1 MCWPHVHRN
10 VVPQIKPVS
19 TLNKPLADKL
29 ILDIENLQ
37 WSSLNEQS
45 FRKCFNLLEEKYLD
59 NHDHDLR
66 AALSRFFMYMREV
79 WVESREY
86 RWYEGAHPW
95 AVSNNQGVEGKNKEI
110 KQSHTFR
117 TRLGMGEMFSVML
130 RMVEEW
136 TEEDDPHLT
145 TSRLTV
151 LDGQSNSLN
160 MKTAGFQ
167 WLKAN
172 QNKPGRILQI
182 NPAGKY
188 TVSESSEFQL
198 GKVSK
203 IWAVSS

>member
-1 MCWPHVHRN
+1 MSPADGAKAITKAIDQVFGLQSCVRLMCWPHVHRN

-19 TLNKPLADKL
+19 ALNKPLADKL

-66 AALSRFFMYMREV
+66 AALSRFFMYMTEV
-79 WVESREY
+79 WVESRKY

-117 TRLGMGEMFSVML
+117 KRLGMGEVFSVML
-130 RMVEEW
+130 R
-136 TEEDDPHLT
+136 DNCL
-145 TSRLTV
+145 R
-151 LDGQSNSLN
+151 
-160 MKTAGFQ
+160 
-167 WLKAN
+167 
-172 QNKPGRILQI
+172 
-182 NPAGKY
+182 
-188 TVSESSEFQL
+188 
-198 GKVSK
+198 
-203 IWAVSS
+203 